1 MADPF
6 PFPELETDPAA
17 IAAFSARETAR
28 AEAAFCDAVFEA
40 DAARAR
46 EILED
51 DSYLPGLR
59 RRGRW
64 IYSYLR
70 TAERPKG
77 LWRRLPE
84 GAPLTVDAPW
94 EVVFDLDAFCAETGE
109 DWHWRGAETAFFD
122 PEKLLLA
129 LSWQGSDQQRYLE
142 WDPARCA
149 PVPGG
154 FDLGPERNSASWID
168 ADTIFY
174 ATSSGDGGGTRSG
187 WPRRVLR
194 LSRGMAPA
202 EAPCVFD
209 VGHEDL
215 LGYAHAFRAPG
226 GQTVEA
232 HVRLRVIGDS
242 TATLY
247 LEGPEGPAQPIETP
261 QNTYASYSSTHYA
274 YLAADHGEH
283 PAGTLVL
290 GRIGTEERRVLFTP
304 APYRSVAANQLF
316 LGHSWML
323 WVELDRTVPTL
334 RLLNLENEE
343 AVPETVPLPCEA
355 QTVSIFPH
363 DAAPNEDGPLQM
375 VTGGFLTPATTWLFD
390 IRQGAGAVRY
400 EALSAEPETFDATG
414 MEVQLLSA
422 ISEDGTEI
430 PYHIV
435 LPKDRAGP
443 LPVLQ
448 YAYGGFGA
456 AMAPGY
462 PMLKGPLW
470 LMRGGAYVLAYIRG
484 GGEFGK
490 DWHLA
495 AKGRNRLRAFEDFA
509 AVAADLARRGIST
522 PARIGCHGGSNGGL
536 LCAVMATRFPEN
548 FGAIWPDVAVADML
562 RFPLFP
568 AGAGWIDEYG
578 DPGDAGDRTALLAY
592 SPVHNVAPA
601 AERPYPPIFV
611 STNDSD
617 DRVDPSHSRRFAAA
631 LIAAGQPAYFHTRA
645 GGHGGGGATWETA
658 QEQALGIAFLRHA
671 LQVPEP

>member
-6 PFPELETDPAA
+6 PFPELENDAQAA
-17 IAAFSARETAR
+17 AAFSAREAAR
-28 AEAAFCDAVFEA
+28 AEAAFCDAAYEA

-70 TAERPKG
+70 NAEAPKG
-77 LWRRLPE
+77 VWRRVPE
-84 GAPLTVDAPW
+84 GTPLSVDAPW
-94 EVVFDLDAFCAETGE
+94 DVVFDLDAFCAETGE

-129 LSWQGSDQQRYLE
+129 LAWQGSDQQRYLE
-142 WDPARCA
+142 WDPARRA

-168 ADTIFY
+168 DNTIFY
-174 ATSSGDGGGTRSG
+174 ATSSGQGGGTRSG

-194 LSRGMAPA
+194 LSRGMAL
-202 EAPCVFD
+202 EDAPCAFEVRHD
-209 VGHEDL
+209 DL
-215 LGYAHAFRAPG
+215 LGFGHAFRAPG
-226 GQTVEA
+226 GRTIEA
-232 HVRLRVIGDS
+232 HARVRVIGDDDVTLFPS
-242 TATLY
+242 GPTGKAVLLAT
-247 LEGPEGPAQPIETP
+247 PKNAHAT
-261 QNTYASYSSTHYA
+261 YSSTHYA
-274 YLAADHGEH
+274 YVAADHGPD

-290 GRIGTEERRVLFTP
+290 CRVGEEGRRVLFSP
-304 APYRSVAANQLF
+304 APYRSVATDQIYV
-316 LGHSWML
+316 GHQWMI
-323 WVELDRTVPTL
+323 WVELDRTVPTV
-334 RLLNLENEE
+334 RLLNLEDPS
-343 AVPETVPLPCEA
+343 AQPETVPLPCDA
-355 QTVSIFPH
+355 QTVWIFPH
-363 DAAPNEDGPLQM
+363 DAEPTEDGPLQM
-375 VTGGFLTPATTWLFD
+375 VTAGFLTPATTWLLD
-390 IRQGAGAVRY
+390 VREGATAVQY
-400 EALSAEPETFDATG
+400 EKLSAEPETFDASG

-422 ISEDGTEI
+422 TSDDGTEV

-435 LPKDRAGP
+435 LPKDRTGP

-456 AMAPGY
+456 SMSPAY

-470 LMRGGAYVLAYIRG
+470 LERGGAYVLAYIRG

-490 DWHLA
+490 SWHLA
-495 AKGRNRLRAFEDFA
+495 AKGRNRMRAFEDFA
-509 AVAADLARRGIST
+509 AVAADLVERGLT
-522 PARIGCHGGSNGGL
+522 EPQRIGCHGGSNGGL
-536 LCAVMATRFPEN
+536 LCAVMATRFPEH
-548 FGAIWPDVAVADML
+548 FGAIWSDVPVADML

-578 DPGDAGDRTALLAY
+578 DPDDADDRAALLSY

-658 QEQALGIAFLRHA
+658 QEQSLGIAFLRHA
-671 LQVPEP
+671 LKLA